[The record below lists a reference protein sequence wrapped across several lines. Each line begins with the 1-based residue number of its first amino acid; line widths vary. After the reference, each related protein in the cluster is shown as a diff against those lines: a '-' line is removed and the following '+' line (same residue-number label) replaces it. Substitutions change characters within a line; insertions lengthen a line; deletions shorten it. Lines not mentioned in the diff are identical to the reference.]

1 MRGLL
6 VDDHHIGAVSEQMQ
20 VKIGA
25 YLTNQMVNTLKYKV
39 GNHQF
44 MLLRQSLITS
54 GVKGKSPKGGK
65 NIKNVGYI
73 NFNKGFVE
81 EFI

>member
-1 MRGLL
+1 ML
-6 VDDHHIGAVSEQMQ
+6 VDDHNIGAISEQMQ

-25 YLTNQMVNTLKYKV
+25 YLTNLMCNNLKYKI
-39 GNHQF
+39 GNHKF
-44 MLLRQSLITS
+44 MLLRQSLIVPS
-54 GVKGKSPKGGK
+54 AKGVSLKGRK

-81 EFI
+81 

>member
-1 MRGLL
+1 
-6 VDDHHIGAVSEQMQ
+6 MQ

-25 YLTNQMVNTLKYKV
+25 YLTNLMCNTLKYKV

-54 GVKGKSPKGGK
+54 GAKGKSPRQAK

-81 EFI
+81 DFI